1 MTNLLLTLIL
11 QSQGSALP
19 PPAPATL
26 PPFRLKEA
34 VRDFPRSQLQLKH
47 SDPVSVDLNQ
57 SARASY
63 ETLAEIAGVNIIFDR
78 DFQND
83 FFPPLRVEKADILE
97 AFDRLSAVT
106 GNFVEVF
113 DSNTLLVAPNNS
125 AKRMKYGTYG
135 TQVVKTIYLTYANS
149 QQDAARIVTAL
160 RTLNMRSL
168 ATGADMKAIVIKDT
182 PDRMAVAAKLVSG
195 FSKIDSSEPVAVDP
209 AGNLLIQDGG
219 GVRKSA
225 SRRSRL
231 DIRVANLISLNVEQ
245 DARSTFEAVAARA
258 GLNILFDRDFQ
269 SPGSVRLKLENMD
282 VLDTLDLLALQTGTF
297 WEALDSTTILVAPD
311 NQTKRRDYAPMIE
324 KTLYLDHMENPKQ
337 LTEIVT
343 CLRAVLNM
351 RYLFQSQTAKAIA
364 MQDTPNQ
371 IALAEK
377 IIADLGR
384 ATTTEAPTSA
394 GTALDVGSEL
404 PALLRSRAVRNLSA
418 NHSHLDARFM
428 ETVSID
434 LNESVQRAF
443 EELTGKVGLDVTFD
457 KRFEDA
463 PVGRLTLKDVRIVD
477 ALDFLSLQTRTFWNV
492 KERGGTILVA
502 PDTQAVRQEL
512 EPRMEKVI
520 PLRNIQTSVGI
531 VEIVTALRTLLNIRQ
546 VEGNVKGIVLRDTS
560 DNSALVEKL
569 VADLDRLPRY

>member
-63 ETLAEIAGVNIIFDR
+63 ETLAELAGVNIIFDR

-160 RTLNMRSL
+160 RTLNMRLL

-182 PDRMAVAAKLVSG
+182 PDRMAVAAKLVAEL
-195 FSKIDSSEPVAVDP
+195 SKIDSSEPTAVDP

-245 DARSTFEAVAARA
+245 DARSMFEAVAARA

-269 SPGSVRLKLENMD
+269 SPGSVRLKLENMGWIRWICWPCRPAHSGKRW
-282 VLDTLDLLALQTGTF
+282 TAQQF
-297 WEALDSTTILVAPD
+297 WL
-311 NQTKRRDYAPMIE
+311 RR
-324 KTLYLDHMENPKQ
+324 
-337 LTEIVT
+337 
-343 CLRAVLNM
+343 
-351 RYLFQSQTAKAIA
+351 
-364 MQDTPNQ
+364 
-371 IALAEK
+371 
-377 IIADLGR
+377 IIK
-384 ATTTEAPTSA
+384 PSA
-394 GTALDVGSEL
+394 GIT
-404 PALLRSRAVRNLSA
+404 LR
-418 NHSHLDARFM
+418 
-428 ETVSID
+428 
-434 LNESVQRAF
+434 
-443 EELTGKVGLDVTFD
+443 
-457 KRFEDA
+457 
-463 PVGRLTLKDVRIVD
+463 
-477 ALDFLSLQTRTFWNV
+477 
-492 KERGGTILVA
+492 
-502 PDTQAVRQEL
+502 
-512 EPRMEKVI
+512 
-520 PLRNIQTSVGI
+520 
-531 VEIVTALRTLLNIRQ
+531 
-546 VEGNVKGIVLRDTS
+546 
-560 DNSALVEKL
+560 
-569 VADLDRLPRY
+569 